1 MWIFAIGEKYM
12 IDYRKRLAR
21 QIATEVFLL
30 LFPFQIDKKKHRELF
45 QRIELGIHAILD
57 DLTDS
62 FLIELEREKRLDWRN
77 RSIRHIVR
85 NNLFNP
91 N

>member
-1 MWIFAIGEKYM
+1 M
-12 IDYRKRLAR
+12 ISYRKRLAR

-30 LFPFQIDKKKHRELF
+30 LFPYQVDKKKHRELF
-45 QRIELGIHAILD
+45 HRIELGINAILD

-62 FLIELEREKRLDWRN
+62 FLIETEREKSLDWREK
-77 RSIRHIVR
+77 SIRHIIR
-85 NNLFNP
+85 NNLFNQ